1 MISKI
6 SSIHSKTFIALK
18 NSPFSLLFIYLQI
31 YLESKQL
38 ESKKV
43 MKHYNWFRLSIG
55 IFLFNFTMTNEL
67 AAQEKPKFL
76 TEYNQEWVDKTFASL
91 TLDEKIGQL
100 LMPRGN
106 FSGKDFEVEKLLMW
120 IKEYKIGGLTMFAGP
135 PTRQALVTNLLQANS
150 RVPLLIGQDFE
161 WGLAMRLDSTVKF
174 PYAMTLGSIQGK
186 DDVMYAMGEEVGRQ
200 CNRMGVHVNY
210 APVVDVNVN
219 PKNPVINFR
228 SYGENKYIVAKRSIQ
243 YLKGMQSQNIIA
255 TAKHFP
261 GHGDTGVDSHYD
273 LPLIPH
279 DKARLNDIELYPY
292 KELISQGLSGI
303 MTAHLS
309 IPALDN
315 TKNLASTLSPKI
327 VTDLLKKELK
337 FEGLVFTDA
346 MDMAG
351 AVKYFPNG
359 QAIVKA
365 ILAGNDILETFLDVP
380 TAVKAIKE
388 AVAKKEIPMA
398 LLDARVKKILQAKSW
413 VGLDKYQP
421 IEMENLIQ
429 DLNPSKSDWI
439 NHELAEG
446 AITLIKN
453 SNSIL
458 PISDLQQKI
467 VIVSIESEQKSAFQ
481 NMADNYTN
489 IIHYQIKP
497 NEDSL
502 KVIATIAKAQSEADL
517 LVIAIH
523 TSSNSPYK
531 KYGISS
537 ATTQALNVI
546 NAGKKNSLVVFG
558 NPYLLESL
566 PNIENFESIVVGHQS
581 TSYLESAAA
590 QAIFGAIPL
599 SGKLPVSINEKYK
612 VDHGINTSS
621 IGRLAYGVPEQVGVD
636 SRLLEVRIDSVVNV
650 GLLAKAYPGAVLQI
664 AKNGRVI
671 YQKPYG
677 FRTYEDG
684 DVLANQGGKTYE
696 QGNKDVMDTGLS
708 GIVERNGTRK
718 AVTSLNA
725 NQVKLSTIYDF
736 ASVTKVTTS
745 ALAVMQM
752 MSNGQFDLDKTFGD
766 YYPAFKGTNKA
777 DLKFRDMLTH
787 RSGLKAWI
795 PFWTNC
801 IDSVA
806 TIKFALENNSITKED
821 LVIDTLK
828 RSFWQ
833 KIFFRKAKTAINYL
847 ASTKRVKT
855 WEKALT
861 SNNIQWLP
869 NTVSYT
875 KLPDYD
881 IQISE
886 NVWLNNAYKE
896 RIFND
901 IASSVVKPEQGY
913 VYSDLHYY
921 TYPTFVPNIVG
932 TDWESYLKK
941 TYKSLGANT
950 LTYNPL
956 RYYDKTMIA
965 PTEYDSLFRRTV
977 IHGRVHDEGASML
990 GGISGHAGLFGNA
1003 NDLTK
1008 LMQMYLQNGS
1018 YGGNQFIKPEVLQE
1032 CTSYQFPNEGNRR
1045 AIAFD
1050 KLDFNKTIGNG
1061 PQMASSDSYG
1071 HSGYTGTFTWVD
1083 PATETVYVF
1092 LANRVY
1098 PTRNNNKI
1106 GSLNIRT
1113 EVGNQLYKTIKESK
1127 VKM

>member
-1 MISKI
+1 MKQYNCFKLMIMI
-6 SSIHSKTFIALK
+6 FMLVIPFK
-18 NSPFSLLFIYLQI
+18 NKL
-31 YLESKQL
+31 
-38 ESKKV
+38 
-43 MKHYNWFRLSIG
+43 
-55 IFLFNFTMTNEL
+55 T
-67 AAQEKPKFL
+67 AQEKPKFL
-76 TEYNQEWVDKTFASL
+76 TEYNQTWVDQTFASL

-106 FSGKDFEVEKLLMW
+106 FSGRDFEVDKLLMW

-135 PTRQALVTNLLQANS
+135 PTRQAQVTNLLQANS

-174 PYAMTLGSIQGK
+174 PFAMTLGSVQGK
-186 DDVMYAMGEEVGRQ
+186 DDVMYAMGEEVGRH
-200 CNRMGVHVNY
+200 CRRMGVHVNY

-228 SYGENKYIVAKRSIQ
+228 SYGENKYVVAQRSIQ

-273 LPLIPH
+273 LPLITH
-279 DKARLNDIELYPY
+279 DKARLHDIELYPY
-292 KELISQGLSGI
+292 KEMINQGLSGI

-309 IPALDN
+309 IPALDD

-327 VTDLLKKELK
+327 VTDLLKKEMK

-388 AVAKKEIPMA
+388 AIAKKEIPMS
-398 LLDARVKKILQAKSW
+398 LLNARVKKILQAKSW
-413 VGLDKYQP
+413 VGLDNYQP
-421 IEMENLIQ
+421 IVIENLIQ
-429 DLNPSKSDWI
+429 DLNPIKSDWI

-453 SNSIL
+453 DYAAL

-467 VIVSIESEQKSAFQ
+467 VIISIESDKKSTFQ
-481 NMADNYTN
+481 SMADNYTN
-489 IIHYQIKP
+489 ITHYQIKS
-497 NEDSL
+497 NEDSIN
-502 KVIATIAKAQSEADL
+502 VISIISKAQAEADF
-517 LVIAIH
+517 LVLAIH

-531 KYGISS
+531 KYGITS
-537 ATTQALNVI
+537 ATSQALNVVEP
-546 NAGKKNSLVVFG
+546 GKKKTLVVFG

-566 PNIENFESIVVGHQS
+566 PNIENFQSIVIGHQS
-581 TSYLESAAA
+581 TSYLESAAS
-590 QAIFGAIPL
+590 QAIFGALPFT
-599 SGKLPVSINEKYK
+599 GKLPVSINDIYK
-612 VDHGINTSS
+612 VDQGINTTS

-636 SRLLEVRIDSVVNV
+636 SKLLEARIDSVINL
-650 GLLAKAYPGAVLQI
+650 GLSEKAYPGAVMQI

-677 FRTYEDG
+677 FKTYEEATYD
-684 DVLANQGGKTYE
+684 ANQGGKTYE

-708 GIVERNGTRK
+708 GNVESKDTAKSTQTINT
-718 AVTSLNA
+718 

-745 ALAVMQM
+745 GLAVMQM
-752 MSNGQFDLDKTFGD
+752 MSNNQFDLDKTFGD

-787 RSGLKAWI
+787 KSGLKAWI

-806 TIKFALENNSITKED
+806 TLKFALQNKTLTADD
-821 LVIDTLK
+821 LVINKLK
-828 RSFWQ
+828 RSLWQ
-833 KIFFRKAKTAINYL
+833 KIFFRKAKTEIDYQ
-847 ASTKRVKT
+847 ASIKKGKT
-855 WEKALT
+855 WDKALT
-861 SNNIQWLP
+861 SDNVQWLP
-869 NTVSYT
+869 NTVSYI
-875 KLPDYD
+875 KSPGYD
-881 IQISE
+881 IQISDT
-886 NVWLNNAYKE
+886 VWLHKSNKDK
-896 RIFND
+896 IFTD
-901 IASSVVKPEQGY
+901 IGASAVKPTQGY
-913 VYSDLHYY
+913 VYSDLHFY
-921 TYPTFVPNIVG
+921 TYPTFVPIIVG
-932 TDWESYLKK
+932 MDWESYLKK

-956 RYYDKTMIA
+956 RFYDKSMIA

-977 IHGRVHDEGASML
+977 IHGRVHDEGGSML

-1018 YGGNQFIKPEVLQE
+1018 YGGVQFIKPDVINE
-1032 CTSYQFPNEGNRR
+1032 CTSYQFPNEGIRR

-1050 KLDFNKTIGNG
+1050 KLDFNKSIANG
-1061 PQMASSDSYG
+1061 PQLASSDSYG

-1083 PATETVYVF
+1083 PATQTVYVF
-1092 LANRVY
+1092 LSNRVY

-1113 EVGNQLYKTIKESK
+1113 EVGNELYKTIKESK